1 MQRSALDENGA
12 LIGADIAQLQA
23 TYYCPTCSEPL
34 RLKRG
39 RVRRA
44 HFFHLARTP
53 ECRLSEKTYL
63 HALIQEWLLEKIP
76 GEEKYLER
84 PFPAIGRIADL
95 ASFDLRAVFEVQISK
110 ITIKEM
116 AKRREDYAKEA
127 LSTVWILH
135 ERRFK
140 KIDYPIYYLTDIDDE
155 GRGGIYDPK
164 TGPIDITCP
173 LYLDATLGPYK
184 KGQIYFRGDRVW
196 ELLAGRIPKPRGRY
210 YHWLLGFAKSLL
222 SN

>member
-1 MQRSALDENGA
+1 MQRSALDENGTS
-12 LIGADIAQLQA
+12 IVADVATPQA

-53 ECRLSEKTYL
+53 ACRLSQKTYL
-63 HALIQEWLLEKIP
+63 HALIQEWLLERLP

-84 PFPAIGRIADL
+84 PFPQIGRIADL

-110 ITIKEM
+110 ITPEEM
-116 AKRREDYAKEA
+116 TARREDYAKEA

-140 KIDYPIYYLTDIDDE
+140 EIDYPLYYLTDIDDE
-155 GRGGIYDPK
+155 GRGRIYDPQ
-164 TGPIDITCP
+164 TGPIDITAA
-173 LYLDATLGPYK
+173 LYLDAPLGPFR
-184 KGQIYFRGDRVW
+184 KGQIYFRGDRIW
-196 ELLAGRIPKPRGRY
+196 EMLAGRLPKPRGRY
-210 YHWLLGFAKSLL
+210 YHWLLGVAKGLAK
-222 SN
+222 

>member
-1 MQRSALDENGA
+1 MQRYAFDENGLSVCA
-12 LIGADIAQLQA
+12 DGAKSRA

-39 RVRRA
+39 SRRRA

-53 ECRLSEKTYL
+53 ACRLSEKTYL
-63 HALIQEWLLEKIP
+63 HALIQEWLFERLP

-84 PFPAIGRIADL
+84 PFPRIGRIADL

-110 ITIKEM
+110 ITPQEM
-116 AKRREDYAKEA
+116 AARRDDYAREA

-140 KIDYPIYYLTDIDDE
+140 EINYPIYYLTDIDDE
-155 GRGGIYDPK
+155 GRGSVYDPK
-164 TGPIDITCP
+164 TGLIDITCP
-173 LYLDATLGPYK
+173 LYLDAPLGLFQ
-184 KGQIYFRGDRVW
+184 KGQIYFRGDRIW
-196 ELLAGRIPKPRGRY
+196 EMLAGRLPLPRGRY
-210 YHWLLGFAKSLL
+210 YHWLLSVAKSLAK
-222 SN
+222 